1 MVSRGDGAL
10 DQAVRVIERWGLLA
24 AVTGLVANVLLL
36 ALYTV
41 AQRNSAYEWTGPAN
55 DVIGAV
61 SSGATIPV
69 ALALLTVLGLFVGQS
84 QSNATLRAAGIALYP
99 ASFVGARRGR
109 TPRLASPHYGG
120 AQSRSSAT
128 LRVATRLAVVAMGL
142 IVTLNV
148 ALVTDV
154 IPFSVQAAGAG
165 ISVVAMFAWL
175 LMVGRTGVTTGQL
188 PGRLARAAQLMGAAV
203 LIATPLVG
211 LSLLLPAGSIPQYL
225 VGGAGLLLVV
235 PAFVA
240 FPIWLL
246 LLSTRLRRHLTEREA
261 SAPELT
267 PVV

>member
-1 MVSRGDGAL
+1 MVSSGDGAL
-10 DQAVRVIERWGLLA
+10 DQAVRVIERWGLVA
-24 AVTGLVANVLLL
+24 AVTGMVANVLLL

-61 SSGATIPV
+61 SSWATIPV
-69 ALALLTVLGLFVGQS
+69 ALALLTVLGLFVGAKS
-84 QSNATLRAAGIALYP
+84 RSNATLRVAG
-99 ASFVGARRGR
+99 
-109 TPRLASPHYGG
+109 
-120 AQSRSSAT
+120 SSAT

-165 ISVVAMFAWL
+165 ICVVAMFAWV
-175 LMVGRTGVTTGQL
+175 LMVGRTGQTTGQL
-188 PGRLARAAQLMGAAV
+188 PGRLARTAQLMGAAV
-203 LIATPLVG
+203 LTATPLVG

-261 SAPELT
+261 SAPEIT
-267 PVV
+267 PAV